1 MKPIIIRE
9 EDCRDWR
16 RSSALEWLETNGT
29 GGFSMGTVSA
39 ANTRRYHGLL
49 TASLHPPVD
58 RYVLLSRLEEEVVG
72 EGESANLG
80 ACQYPGVVTPDG
92 FRMLREFR
100 QDPFPAWTYE
110 TGCCTVVKQLFL
122 VHGESTV
129 VVQYR
134 SSRDC
139 RLRVRPF
146 LAFRDYHSRQ
156 HANDAWDR
164 TVIHSRGSISVRP
177 YAALPALNIHH
188 NAEVFLEVA
197 HWYRDN
203 EYLVEMERGL
213 DFREDLYSPGWFD
226 FSLKAGELAFV
237 VATLEDKPE
246 VGPQDVVAW
255 ESAERLR
262 RRLPPAGHGSTLR
275 HRLELAAD
283 QFLVRRSDTSPTI
296 IAGYPWFTDWG
307 RDTMISL
314 PGLLITRGRLV
325 EAQDILDGFLR
336 HLDQGLIPNRFA
348 DAGAKPE
355 YNTVDATLWLFQSA
369 WAYQHGGG
377 DEAFLRDRVYPRAKE
392 ILQWHRNGTHYSI
405 RVDPRDLLLS
415 AGSAGTQLTWMDAK
429 VGDWVVTPRDGK
441 PVEINALWY
450 NALRITAAWADR
462 FGDREYGAELE
473 AEADRTAASFER
485 QFWNATAGCLYDGL
499 RPAGPDDRIRPN
511 QLFAVSLPFPLMSV
525 AQQQSILRVVEQRL
539 LTPVGLRTLDPG
551 HAEYRGRYQGGPLER
566 DGAYHQGTVW
576 PWLLGPYLSA
586 KLRAFGQSAAQLE
599 ECRSILEALE
609 PELYAGCLGSLG
621 EIYDGD
627 APHRA
632 VGAPA
637 QAWSVAE
644 ILRVLSLLPSP

>member
-16 RSSALEWLETNGT
+16 RSSALEWLETTGT
-29 GGFSMGTVSA
+29 GGFAMGTVSA

-58 RYVLLSRLEEEVVG
+58 RYVLLSRLEEEVVC

-80 ACQYPGVVTPDG
+80 ACQYPGVITPDG

-100 QDPFPAWTYE
+100 QDPFPAWTYD
-110 TGCCTVVKQLFL
+110 TGSTTVVKQLFL
-122 VHGESTV
+122 VQGEQTV

-139 RLRVRPF
+139 RLRIRPF
-146 LAFRDYHSRQ
+146 LAFRDYHSTQ
-156 HANDAWDR
+156 HVNDAWDR
-164 TVIHSRGSISVRP
+164 TVTASPGRISVRP
-177 YAALPALNIHH
+177 YAALPALRIHH
-188 NAEVFLEVA
+188 NAEAFHEVS

-203 EYLVEMERGL
+203 EYRVEMERGL

-226 FSLKAGELAFV
+226 FALKAGELAFV
-237 VATLEDKPE
+237 VATVEDKAE
-246 VGPQDVVAW
+246 VGPQDVAAW

-262 RRLPPAGHGSTLR
+262 RRLPAAGHGSTLR

-355 YNTVDATLWLFQSA
+355 YNTADATLWLFQSA

-539 LTPVGLRTLDPG
+539 LTPVGLRTLDPA
-551 HAEYRGRYQGGPLER
+551 HPEYRGKYLGGPLER

-586 KLRAFGQSAAQLE
+586 KLRAFGQSAAQVE